1 MRYKPGTKVYCYI
14 GSKPTEVQATILD
27 HSHYTTGFVNM
38 NGKSLVKFD
47 KPVKLGD
54 YQVEST
60 TLANSSISKVKLV
73 V

>member
-1 MRYKPGTKVYCYI
+1 MKYKPDTKVFCYI
-14 GSKPTEVQATILD
+14 GSKPTEVQATIQD
-27 HSHYTTGFVNM
+27 QSHLKGFVNM

-54 YQVEST
+54 YHVEST
-60 TLANSSISKVKLV
+60 TLANSLISKVKIV